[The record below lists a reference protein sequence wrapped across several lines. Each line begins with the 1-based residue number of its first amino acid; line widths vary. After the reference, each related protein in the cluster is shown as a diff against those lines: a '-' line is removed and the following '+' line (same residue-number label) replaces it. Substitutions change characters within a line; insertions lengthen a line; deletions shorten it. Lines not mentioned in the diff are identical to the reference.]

1 MLERALKG
9 LAERHNHIEEEQS
22 MSTTTEGA
30 TLARTFFGCFLL
42 ACAVCLAAPARGGE
56 FPERPVRLIIPFP
69 PGGASDFGGRLVA
82 AGLSDI
88 LGQQFVVDNRGG
100 ASGLIAT
107 EIVVRSHPDGYTL
120 FLGNVNTMA
129 INPHIQNM
137 KVDPIKDLVAI
148 APVASIPTVICAHNS
163 VTGNT
168 LKEYLNDALRAK
180 REIRYGTATLSSPGR
195 FIMTAFLKSLGIKI
209 LEVPYNGAGPAT
221 TALLAGEMEILP
233 VTVASIAGLVKAGK
247 LKALAVTQKSRVAL
261 LPDVPTMPELGYP
274 DIVMGQWNGVFAPVG
289 LPRPVVAKLHK
300 AITSTMKQ
308 EQTIQRLNTAA
319 AEAVFSKSPEEYASY
334 VRAENVRWGK
344 IIRAS
349 GITMGK

>member
-1 MLERALKG
+1 
-9 LAERHNHIEEEQS
+9 
-22 MSTTTEGA
+22 MSTTKGQGVTK
-30 TLARTFFGCFLL
+30 TSTFFRCFLL
-42 ACAVCLAAPARGGE
+42 ACTLCGPAAAWGGE
-56 FPERPVRLIIPFP
+56 YPERPVRLIIPFP

-82 AGLSDI
+82 AGLTDI

-107 EIVVRSHPDGYTL
+107 DIAVRAQPDGYTL

-129 INPHIQNM
+129 INPYSQKM
-137 KVDPIKDLVAI
+137 TVDPLKDLVAI
-148 APVASIPTVICAHNS
+148 APVASIPTVIVAHNS
-163 VTGNT
+163 VKGNT
-168 LKEYLNDALRAK
+168 LKEYLGEVLRSK
-180 REIRYGTATLSSPGR
+180 REIKYGTATLSSPGR
-195 FIMTAFLKSLGIKI
+195 FIMVAFLKNLGIKI

-221 TALLAGEMEILP
+221 TALLAGEMELLP

-247 LKALAVTQKSRVAL
+247 LKALAVTHTSRVPL

-274 DIVMGQWNGVFAPVG
+274 DIVMGQWNGVFGPAA
-289 LPRPVVAKLHK
+289 LPRSVVLKLHK

-319 AEAVFSKSPEEYASY
+319 AEAVFSQSPEEYAAY
-334 VRAENVRWGK
+334 VRDENVRWGK

-349 GITMGK
+349 GLAAK